1 MKVLV
6 INCGSSS
13 IKFQLLEMENEML
26 LAKGQVERIGM
37 DGSLLNFLESTNMS
51 LKSKGPYLIIKLGS
65 S

>member
-37 DGSLLNFLESTNMS
+37 DGSLLKFLGKHEYVIDHT
-51 LKSKGPYLIIKLGS
+51 
-65 S
+65 

>member
-26 LAKGQVERIGM
+26 LAKGQVERIGN
-37 DGSLLNFLESTNMS
+37 GWKPFKISW
-51 LKSKGPYLIIKLGS
+51 KARICH
-65 S
+65 

>member
-26 LAKGQVERIGM
+26 LAKGQVEHKGM
-37 DGSLLNFLESTNMS
+37 DEAF
-51 LKSKGPYLIIKLGS
+51 
-65 S
+65 

>member
-26 LAKGQVERIGM
+26 LAKGHRNGWKPFKISWKARICH
-37 DGSLLNFLESTNMS
+37 
-51 LKSKGPYLIIKLGS
+51 
-65 S
+65 

>member
-26 LAKGQVERIGM
+26 LAKG
-37 DGSLLNFLESTNMS
+37 
-51 LKSKGPYLIIKLGS
+51 K
-65 S
+65 